1 MFLIPQNDLY
11 LDLFLSSHVN
21 RLIRQI
27 RERAFIQYFKS
38 VQQRHARSLFS
49 SDLLIP
55 FAISFSRAVCFCFSV
70 VCVCVFLLPSRA
82 YVSVSL
88 SAMSTA
94 FNVELV
100 QLERTLAELIQEGK
114 IAARIDSQKK
124 ILHARHSD
132 QRNDT
137 FADAVALGNKYASD
151 VRALLMRLSLV
162 ENELAVRGA
171 DNKRKGG
178 ARGAS
183 AAAATDDGQADP
195 TDKRRW

>member
-1 MFLIPQNDLY
+1 M
-11 LDLFLSSHVN
+11 
-21 RLIRQI
+21 
-27 RERAFIQYFKS
+27 
-38 VQQRHARSLFS
+38 
-49 SDLLIP
+49 
-55 FAISFSRAVCFCFSV
+55 
-70 VCVCVFLLPSRA
+70 
-82 YVSVSL
+82 SL